1 MHLER
6 RTDYDRHTA
15 FIVPIFLVC
24 FVLVIGVFTGGV
36 LILNKNSPKK
46 STADTTPDTSSA
58 TQEKKNKQPQRVP
71 LARLL
76 SVLSGR
82 KAMRESMVVETTII
96 EPPAITVTSASLP
109 ADLHRAEPIE
119 DEKAHVRAFSTLAPR
134 HEFLRL
140 PIAGRQRVDDHDEND
155 RQSADANNSTEHEGS
170 DEDSA
175 LSAIWDSFCASGEG
189 RLHELRTLSYLSFGE
204 QAASKYDEATKGR
217 LGGDDVY
224 GLSGDEGLRV
234 NDAYDP
240 PVGVNEAPKT
250 VPASPLPP
258 PGLSTPYALAGLD
271 PDVKTHSSL
280 MSSDTLVVYPA
291 LSRSATL
298 PKGCSSSLPKGC
310 SPPLVSPPPNLDDSP
325 GSHTEISYW
334 SPEKKPRSRWALEL
348 FGRANGKK
356 ELGRGSGK
364 QAKDFGKQ
372 EKENVFKTE
381 PILPLSFDI
390 PDENYVPPGSEAHP
404 FSCDAATRSSLDYDF
419 PVTAVF
425 CPAATTFSSASTAVS
440 SFAASD
446 TPTITLTA
454 TDSMD
459 EVAEC
464 LANVTVDSS
473 DLHGVEASKADE
485 STNTPGDKSAEQPSA
500 VRRISLQPRRRSL
513 ARAPAVRKDI
523 FAV

>member
-36 LILNKNSPKK
+36 LILNKNSPKR
-46 STADTTPDTSSA
+46 STTEGTGETPSA

-82 KAMRESMVVETTII
+82 KAMRESMVVETTIA

-109 ADLHRAEPIE
+109 ADLHRVEPIE

-140 PIAGRQRVDDHDEND
+140 PIVGRQRVDDHDEHD
-155 RQSADANNSTEHEGS
+155 RQSSSADFASSNDNEAS

-217 LGGDDVY
+217 LGGDNVY

-240 PVGVNEAPKT
+240 PVGVSDAPKMG
-250 VPASPLPP
+250 PASPLPP
-258 PGLSTPYALAGLD
+258 PGLSTPYALARLD
-271 PDVKTHSSL
+271 PDLKTHSSL
-280 MSSDTLVVYPA
+280 MSSNTLVVYPA

-298 PKGCSSSLPKGC
+298 PKGCS
-310 SPPLVSPPPNLDDSP
+310 PPLVSPPSNLDSSP
-325 GSHTEISYW
+325 ASQIEISYW

-348 FGRANGKK
+348 FGRSNGKK
-356 ELGRGSGK
+356 EIGRGM
-364 QAKDFGKQ
+364 QN
-372 EKENVFKTE
+372 KENVFKSQ

-404 FSCDAATRSSLDYDF
+404 FSSDSTARSSLDHDL

-425 CPAATTFSSASTAVS
+425 CPAAAAVPSPALTISSP
-440 SFAASD
+440 AASD
-446 TPTITLTA
+446 TPTTTLTV

-473 DLHGVEASKADE
+473 DLHGVEAAKADE
-485 STNTPGDKSAEQPSA
+485 STKTPGDKSAEQPSA
-500 VRRISLQPRRRSL
+500 VRRVSLQPRRRSL

-523 FAV
+523 FVV

>member
-24 FVLVIGVFTGGV
+24 FALVIGVFTGGV

-46 STADTTPDTSSA
+46 STAEGTGEALSA

-82 KAMRESMVVETTII
+82 KALRESMIVETTIA

-140 PIAGRQRVDDHDEND
+140 PIIGSQRVDDHDGRD
-155 RQSADANNSTEHEGS
+155 RQSSDGTHSAEDDHAST

-217 LGGDDVY
+217 LGGGDVY
-224 GLSGDEGLRV
+224 GLPV
-234 NDAYDP
+234 NDAYVP
-240 PVGVNEAPKT
+240 PIGVSDAPMT
-250 VPASPLPP
+250 SPASPLSP
-258 PGLSTPYALAGLD
+258 PGLSAPYALAGLN
-271 PDVKTHSSL
+271 PDVKTHSTL
-280 MSSDTLVVYPA
+280 MSSNALVVYPA

-298 PKGCSSSLPKGC
+298 PKGCS
-310 SPPLVSPPPNLDDSP
+310 PPLVFPT
-325 GSHTEISYW
+325 SHLSESVTSHASQPEISYW

-356 ELGRGSGK
+356 ELARGK
-364 QAKDFGKQ
+364 KDFGHNKQ
-372 EKENVFKTE
+372 DFGRDKREKENVFKSE

-390 PDENYVPPGSEAHP
+390 PDENYVPPGSDAHP
-404 FSCDAATRSSLDYDF
+404 FSSDSATRSSSLVD
-419 PVTAVF
+419 PPATAVF
-425 CPAATTFSSASTAVS
+425 CPAAAAVS
-440 SFAASD
+440 FPAETMSLPTASD
-446 TPTITLTA
+446 TLTITLTH

-473 DLHGVEASKADE
+473 DIDGVSIAYGAPGEKHGDE
-485 STNTPGDKSAEQPSA
+485 HSTDSPP
-500 VRRISLQPRRRSL
+500 VRRVSLQPRRRSL

>member
-36 LILNKNSPKK
+36 LILNKNSPKR
-46 STADTTPDTSSA
+46 STTEGTGETSSA

-82 KAMRESMVVETTII
+82 KAMSESMIVETTIA

-109 ADLHRAEPIE
+109 ADLHRVEPIE

-140 PIAGRQRVDDHDEND
+140 PIVGRQRVDDKDEHD
-155 RQSADANNSTEHEGS
+155 RQSSGAYDSASSNDHEGS

-204 QAASKYDEATKGR
+204 QAALKYDEATKGR

-224 GLSGDEGLRV
+224 GLPANDLGL
-234 NDAYDP
+234 
-240 PVGVNEAPKT
+240 PVGVNDAPKMG
-250 VPASPLPP
+250 PASPLPP
-258 PGLSTPYALAGLD
+258 PGLSAPYALAGVD
-271 PDVKTHSSL
+271 ADVKTHSTL
-280 MSSDTLVVYPA
+280 MSSNTLVVYPA

-298 PKGCSSSLPKGC
+298 PKGCS
-310 SPPLVSPPPNLDDSP
+310 PPLVSPPSNLDNSST
-325 GSHTEISYW
+325 SHPEISYW
-334 SPEKKPRSRWALEL
+334 SPEKKSRSRWALEL

-356 ELGRGSGK
+356 GLGRGSGK
-364 QAKDFGKQ
+364 QTKEFGKQ

-404 FSCDAATRSSLDYDF
+404 FSSCGSATQSSSLDD
-419 PVTAVF
+419 PPATAVF
-425 CPAATTFSSASTAVS
+425 CPAATGFPPAATAPSTTSTGSAVGAQSD
-440 SFAASD
+440 AS
-446 TPTITLTA
+446 TPTITLSA
-454 TDSMD
+454 IDSMD

-464 LANVTVDSS
+464 LANVTIDSNNV
-473 DLHGVEASKADE
+473 HGVGVNNDA
-485 STNTPGDKSAEQPSA
+485 PSAERGDNDGTDSPP
-500 VRRISLQPRRRSL
+500 VRRVSLQPRRRSL